1 MAESLSV
8 EAVNQ
13 MRVAMGMK
21 PIPVPGAPEGPTFK
35 SKDAGPEEDI
45 GSTYETREAA
55 ADDNWAKLQAEQKAK
70 EDRQKKKEQIK
81 KARDA
86 AERNKKFTGKG
97 LADVEEDVDTMSWL
111 KSQSKR
117 VKRLEKEQKEAEER
131 EAAKKKAEYT
141 AADLAGVKVG
151 HELGEFDAGS
161 EQILVLK
168 DAEIGEEEEDDELEN
183 VDLRDKE
190 KLNERLESKKRKPV
204 YNPNDVDENGEKSL
218 LSQYDDVDGKK
229 PTRFTLDGQG
239 STVEALSR
247 KEDAEERSK
256 GLLISLDML
265 KEDKPVSDYKDISE
279 IKIRK
284 PKKGKK
290 SKSTRKRAADDDDIF
305 PVAAEADAMDVDTG
319 ATNGVAPKKKR
330 TLDDTTFDDD
340 EDLQAEL
347 ARQRREAL
355 KKRKKTRPED
365 LAKQMR
371 EEEEATMDGIID
383 SVEQDDGGL
392 IIDETTEFVQNLR
405 PAHEEE
411 EEAKERK
418 RKSSVP
424 ASHTPPGEPD
434 VEGDTDMQES
444 YGAAQD
450 AEDAAE
456 RAQRATSS
464 VAPDEATTTGLE
476 AEGTLN
482 QGVAGTLNMLRQRGL
497 IKETHASETQ
507 GSFEDRQKFLRER
520 QKREE
525 EAERKARLQR
535 ERDRTSGRLDRMS
548 AREREDY
555 ARANNTNREQA
566 ESRQLADMFNRE
578 YKPTVDLKYIDEF
591 GRSMDQ
597 KEAFKH
603 LSHQFHGKGSG
614 KQKHEKRLKKI
625 EDEKKREAM
634 STLDS
639 SQHGSSSAMGDKA
652 KRSKQ
657 AGVRLQ

>member
-1 MAESLSV
+1 MTDALSL

-21 PIPVPGAPEGPTFK
+21 PIPIPGAPEGPTFK
-35 SKDAGPEEDI
+35 SKDAAPEEDI

-86 AERNKKFTGKG
+86 AERNKKFAGKG
-97 LADVEEDVDTMSWL
+97 LGEVDEEEDTMSWL
-111 KSQSKR
+111 KKQNRRVSKI
-117 VKRLEKEQKEAEER
+117 EKEQKEAEER

-151 HELGEFDAGS
+151 HELGEFDAGA

-168 DAEIGEEEEDDELEN
+168 DAEIGGEEDEDDELEN

-190 KLNERLESKKRKPV
+190 KLDARLESKKRKPV
-204 YNPNDVDENGEKSL
+204 YNPNDMDENGEKSL
-218 LSQYDDVDGKK
+218 LSQYDDIDGKK
-229 PTRFTLDGQG
+229 RTRFTLDGQG
-239 STVEALSR
+239 STVEALS
-247 KEDAEERSK
+247 KKDDAEERSK
-256 GLLISLDML
+256 GILISLDML
-265 KEDKPVSDYKDISE
+265 KDDKPISDYKDMSQ

-284 PKKGKK
+284 PKKDKK
-290 SKSTRKRAADDDDIF
+290 KKSTRKRVSEEVDDDVP
-305 PVAAEADAMDVDTG
+305 PVDEAMDVDD
-319 ATNGVAPKKKR
+319 APVAPKKKR
-330 TLDDTTFDDD
+330 AVDTTDLNDD
-340 EDLQAEL
+340 EDLRVEL
-347 ARQRREAL
+347 ARQRRDAL

-365 LAKQMR
+365 LAKQIR
-371 EEEEATMDGIID
+371 EEEASTMDGIID
-383 SVEQDDGGL
+383 SVEKDDGGL

-405 PAHEEE
+405 PADEDDED
-411 EEAKERK
+411 AKERK
-418 RKSSVP
+418 HNSSVP
-424 ASHTPPGEPD
+424 ASNTPPGQPD
-434 VEGDTDMQES
+434 KEGDTDMQES
-444 YGAAQD
+444 YGAAQE

-456 RAQRATSS
+456 RAKRAVSS

-476 AEGTLN
+476 AEGTLD

-497 IKETHASETQ
+497 IKESHASATQ

-525 EAERKARLQR
+525 DAERRARLQR
-535 ERDRTSGRLDRMS
+535 EKDRNSGRLDRMS

-555 ARANNTNREQA
+555 ARQNNTHREQA
-566 ESRQLADMFNRE
+566 ESRQLADMFNKE
-578 YKPTVDLKYIDEF
+578 YKPTVELKYTDEF

-625 EDEKKREAM
+625 DDEKKKMAM
-634 STLDS
+634 SSLDS
-639 SQHGSSSAMGDKA
+639 SQHASSTAMGDKA